1 MRYFLAIP
9 HDDERIELDKVIPK
23 ATLNA
28 HLERAA
34 TLLNIHPNEY
44 DQSIRHN
51 LVRKGLTEALAPH
64 PGRTFTNIP
73 LAVQR
78 RVDNPDFVTWTGTDT
93 VLGEWNDKFEL
104 LTETRVTQIGII
116 SDTGNQIG
124 YALLR
129 DLNTN
134 NDRLVMAKVGIF
146 YVYAYV
152 FI

>member
-9 HDDERIELDKVIPK
+9 HDDERVELDKVIPRAK
-23 ATLNA
+23 LNA

-34 TLLNIHPNEY
+34 TLLNIHSNEY

-51 LVRKGLTEALAPH
+51 LVRQGLTEALEPH
-64 PGRTFTNIP
+64 RGRIFTNIP

-93 VLGEWNDKFEL
+93 VLGEWNDKFQL
-104 LTETRVTQIGII
+104 LTETRVTAIGVI

-134 NDRLVMAKVGIF
+134 NDRLIMAKVGIF
-146 YVYAYV
+146 YAYV
-152 FI
+152 LI